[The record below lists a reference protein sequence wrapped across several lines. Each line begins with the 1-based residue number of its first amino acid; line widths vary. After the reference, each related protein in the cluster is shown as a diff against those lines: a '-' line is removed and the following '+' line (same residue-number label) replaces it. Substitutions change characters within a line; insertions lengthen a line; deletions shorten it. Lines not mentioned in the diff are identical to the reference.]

1 MATPIIGLRIAG
13 TKQRQAGFAPL
24 VNVGVLA
31 GGEGD
36 NMDRVTLVAEKPAY
50 IIKHASDYILY
61 QLIDRQVKSFDAD
74 APGVLS
80 IAMTIPSNMQL
91 ANNVSPY
98 KLLREIYDNFLAT
111 YMERLSDGRDSFI
124 NVDNDSEIFRSI
136 LSKYPLEERKS
147 SYVRMNPT
155 GLSGIVCVSPT
166 DLEDF
171 FRNTQYKEFATFKDI
186 EIGVNCFGQVSL
198 GLDKLQIPLPPNVY
212 DIWVNGKPVGVSMQ
226 SPTDSYLATAENT
239 NYYSYESV
247 DFALSELLNAPMNRI
262 TKNGASISL
271 DYQKNRISC
280 DLKKIDIYY
289 NLVYDW
295 TDNVGDAKDIIIT
308 FAKRGNVKLYLGSE
322 DISQSLWTN
331 CKIKASDIRGRKVE
345 MKPQTIGNYSL
356 YPFSEIDDSNRQI
369 STRIIVNLRAIPKV
383 QGAGQSQHPSRVTSH
398 PKVNN
403 DIGTDDYFKGGT
415 NSPQTDTPQPHEK
428 KNIDVKSF
436 ALGVLLGLLLG
447 LGTCG
452 IYTIVSG
459 EKEASPQPIIA
470 PTDSIPDD
478 IELTDNSLQSSEI
491 EVKDVETGS
500 EEPKPSEEEIQ
511 ELEKKKQEEE
521 AKRILEEKAKK
532 KLLAEQKAKEKEA
545 KAQARKDILALVNKK
560 NLSAIRTTKG
570 IDNILSNQERSAVEA
585 VLDMKKYKGA
595 TKKNVEKLLQ
605 GKTFNSFED
614 IVATQKHIWSIINE
628 EQVTGN

>member
-50 IIKHASDYILY
+50 IIKHANDYILY

-91 ANNVSPY
+91 ANDDSPY

-136 LSKYPLEERKS
+136 LGQYSLEERKS

-155 GLSGIVCVSPT
+155 GLTGIVCVSPT

-171 FRNTQYKEFATFKDI
+171 FRNTQYKEFAAFKDI

-198 GLDKLQIPLPPNVY
+198 GLKKLQIPIPPNVY
-212 DIWVNGKPVGVSMQ
+212 DIWVNGKPMGVSIQ

-239 NYYSYESV
+239 NLYTYESV
-247 DFALSELLNAPMNRI
+247 DFTLDELLNAPENI
-262 TKNGASISL
+262 ISKNEATISL
-271 DYQKNRISC
+271 DNQKNRISC

-295 TDNVGDAKDIIIT
+295 TDNVGDAKDKIIT
-308 FAKRGNVKLYLGSE
+308 FAQRGIVKLYLGSK

-331 CKIKASDIRGRKVE
+331 YKIKASDIREQKVE
-345 MKPQTIGNYSL
+345 IKPQTVGNYSL
-356 YPFSEIDDSNRQI
+356 YPLSEIDDLNRQI
-369 STRIIVNLRAIPKV
+369 ATRIIINLRAIPKV
-383 QGAGQSQHPSRVTSH
+383 QGAGRSQHPPRVTSQ

-403 DIGTDDYFKGGT
+403 DIGADDYLKGRKT
-415 NSPQTDTPQPHEK
+415 SSQTDTPQPYEK
-428 KNIDVKSF
+428 RNIDVKSF
-436 ALGVLLGLLLG
+436 VLGVLLGLFVG
-447 LGTCG
+447 LGVWG
-452 IYTIVSG
+452 GYAILNG
-459 EKEASPQPIIA
+459 GKKASPQPNIA
-470 PTDSIPDD
+470 QIDSIHDA
-478 IELTDNSLQSSEI
+478 IELSDNSLLSSES
-491 EVKDVETGS
+491 ENKDVEVES
-500 EEPKPSEEEIQ
+500 EEAKQSEETQ
-511 ELEKKKQEEE
+511 EQEKKKQEEE
-521 AKRILEEKAKK
+521 ARKIQEEEAKK
-532 KLLAEQKAKEKEA
+532 NYLAEQKAKEKEA
-545 KAQARKDILALVNKK
+545 KAKARKDILALVNKK
-560 NLSAIRTTKG
+560 DLAAIRATNG
-570 IDNILSNQERSAVEA
+570 IDNILSSQERSAVEA
-585 VLDMKKYKGA
+585 VLDMKKYKGT
-595 TKKNVEKLLQ
+595 TKKNVENLLK
-605 GKTFNSFED
+605 GKTFKSFED
-614 IVATQKHIWSIINE
+614 VVDTQKQIWKIINE
-628 EQVTGN
+628 EPVTGN

>member
-98 KLLREIYDNFLAT
+98 KLLREVYDNFLVK

-124 NVDNDSEIFRSI
+124 NVDNDSEFFRSI

-155 GLSGIVCVSPT
+155 GFSGIVCVSAA

-186 EIGVNCFGQVSL
+186 EVGVNCFGQVTL
-198 GLDKLQIPLPPNVY
+198 GLDKLQIPLPPNAY
-212 DIWVNGKPVGVSMQ
+212 DIWVNGKPVGASMQ
-226 SPTDSYLATAENT
+226 SPTDSYLATADSA
-239 NYYSYESV
+239 NYYSYEGV
-247 DFALSELLNAPMNRI
+247 EFALSELLNAPMNRI
-262 TKNGASISL
+262 TKNGALIFL

-289 NLVYDW
+289 NFVYDW
-295 TDNVGDAKDIIIT
+295 TDNVGDAKDKIIT
-308 FAKRGNVKLYLGSE
+308 FAKRGNVKLYFGSE

-331 CKIKASDIRGRKVE
+331 CEIKASEIWGRKVE
-345 MKPQTIGNYSL
+345 IKPQTVGNYCL
-356 YPFSEIDDSNRQI
+356 YPLTDVDDVKRQI
-369 STRIIVNLRAIPKV
+369 VTRIIVNLRTIPKV
-383 QGAGQSQHPSRVTSH
+383 QSAVRTQHPARVTSQ

-403 DIGTDDYFKGGT
+403 NIGTEDYYKGVGE
-415 NSPQTDTPQPHEK
+415 NSSRMDTPQPYEK

-436 ALGVLLGLLLG
+436 VLGALLGLFVG
-447 LGTCG
+447 LGAWG
-452 IYTIVSG
+452 IYAIVSG
-459 EKEASPQPIIA
+459 EKKISPQPDIA
-470 PTDSIPDD
+470 LTDSIPDAS
-478 IELTDNSLQSSEI
+478 EPTENSLLSSEG
-491 EVKDVETGS
+491 EKKDVEGES
-500 EEPKPSEEEIQ
+500 EEVKPSEKDLEQ
-511 ELEKKKQEEE
+511 E
-521 AKRILEEKAKK
+521 KK
-532 KLLAEQKAKEKEA
+532 KLLAEQNAREAEA
-545 KAQARKDILALVNKK
+545 KAKARNDILVLVNKK
-560 NLSAIRTTKG
+560 DLLAIRQTIK
-570 IDNILSNQERSAVEA
+570 NSSILSKQEINAVEA
-585 VLDMKKYKGA
+585 VLDMNKYKG
-595 TKKNVEKLLQ
+595 TIKKNVEKLLQ
-605 GKTFNSFED
+605 DKTFKSFED
-614 IVATQKHIWSIINE
+614 VLDAQKQIWSIIDKEKEVEINK
-628 EQVTGN
+628 